1 MKKFQDWAKREY
13 SIRQRLIALGFEG
26 IFFLLIF
33 PFLLVVSSAAIDRWL
48 QLPRFTLS
56 VMNLIV
62 GLLLVVGGGFLGLWS
77 IQVQLTIGKGTPV
90 PMMPTRRLVVKGPF
104 TYCRNPMTLGTFAA
118 YLGISFW
125 IGSFSAIALVL
136 ILIVVLLLYVKLV
149 EEKELEDRFGLEYLE
164 YKRNTPF
171 LLPRLRRRSRSDPV
185 N

>member
-26 IFFLLIF
+26 IFFVLIF

-48 QLPRFTLS
+48 QLPR
-56 VMNLIV
+56 MNLII
-62 GLLLVVGGGFLGLWS
+62 GPLLVVGGAFLALWS
-77 IQVQLTIGKGTPV
+77 IQAQMTIGKGTPV
-90 PMMPTRRLVVKGPF
+90 SMMPTRRLVVKGPF
-104 TYCRNPMTLGTFAA
+104 TYCRNPMTLGTFIAL
-118 YLGISFW
+118 LGISVW

-171 LLPRLRRRSRSDPV
+171 LLLRLRRRSRSDPMK
-185 N
+185 

>member
-26 IFFLLIF
+26 IFFILIF

-77 IQVQLTIGKGTPV
+77 IQVQVTIGKGTPV

-104 TYCRNPMTLGTFAA
+104 TYCRNPMTLGTF
-118 YLGISFW
+118 LFGHFCLDR
-125 IGSFSAIALVL
+125 LV
-136 ILIVVLLLYVKLV
+136 
-149 EEKELEDRFGLEYLE
+149 FGDC
-164 YKRNTPF
+164 NSPDTD
-171 LLPRLRRRSRSDPV
+171 SRASIICEASRGEGA
-185 N
+185 

>member
-33 PFLLVVSSAAIDRWL
+33 PFLLAVSSAAIDRWL

-56 VMNLIV
+56 VVNLIV

-77 IQVQLTIGKGTPV
+77 IQMQVTIGKGTPV

-118 YLGISFW
+118 YLGISVW
-125 IGSFSAIALVL
+125 IGSFSAIAIVL
-136 ILIVVLLLYVKLV
+136 ILIVVLLLYVKLI
-149 EEKELEDRFGLEYLE
+149 EEKELEDRFGFEYLE

-171 LLPRLRRRSRSDPV
+171 LLPRLRRHS
-185 N
+185 

>member
-33 PFLLVVSSAAIDRWL
+33 PFLLVVSSTAIDRWL

-56 VMNLIV
+56 VIH
-62 GLLLVVGGGFLGLWS
+62 
-77 IQVQLTIGKGTPV
+77 VQLTLGKGTPV

-118 YLGISFW
+118 YLGISVW
-125 IGSFSAIALVL
+125 IGSFSAIALIL
-136 ILIVVLLLYVKLV
+136 IMIVVLLLYVKLI
-149 EEKELEDRFGLEYLE
+149 EEKELEDRFGFEYLE

-171 LLPRLRRRSRSDPV
+171 LLPRLQRYS
-185 N
+185 

>member
-1 MKKFQDWAKREY
+1 M
-13 SIRQRLIALGFEG
+13 
-26 IFFLLIF
+26 
-33 PFLLVVSSAAIDRWL
+33 
-48 QLPRFTLS
+48 
-56 VMNLIV
+56 
-62 GLLLVVGGGFLGLWS
+62 
-77 IQVQLTIGKGTPV
+77 
-90 PMMPTRRLVVKGPF
+90 KGPF

-118 YLGISFW
+118 YLGISVW

-149 EEKELEDRFGLEYLE
+149 EEKELEDRFGFEYLE